1 MTTQPKILFVD
12 DEKFVLKGID
22 LNLGRKYDL
31 TFASSGKEALE
42 LFKKGEEFSVVFVD
56 YVMPGM
62 NGADF
67 LEEMRLYNQSTV
79 PILLTGATNFDYA
92 AEFVGKGKVFRLLSK
107 PCPPEKLVES
117 IDDALFHLAQI
128 EDENHSLGATMNAVV
143 RSFTAVLAA
152 ALPLYFGRSQRVM
165 RMASE
170 IGKYLR
176 LRSVWRSDPACV
188 FSHLGFATLPPDVQ
202 LRAYRNEG
210 VKPHEME
217 LISSFEDFTKEMLS
231 SIPKMS
237 EVMKVVDLIGQDYK
251 KTEQDDNDTA
261 KLASVIRLAK
271 HYDFYASK
279 GQKRPEIFESLMRN
293 KSIYCMDALDAL
305 GEIRPYEKGGPQ
317 CISLSTKELEK
328 GMRLQEDLLL
338 DNGVMFAPKGSIVNP
353 PLLYVMKNYR
363 ACSIKDPF
371 PQNILVT
378 HGSSFERD

>member
-42 LFKKGEEFSVVFVD
+42 LFKKGEEFSVVFFD

-117 IDDALFHLAQI
+117 IEDALFHLAQI

-261 KLASVIRLAK
+261 KLASVNRLAK
-271 HYDFYASK
+271 HYDF
-279 GQKRPEIFESLMRN
+279 
-293 KSIYCMDALDAL
+293 
-305 GEIRPYEKGGPQ
+305 
-317 CISLSTKELEK
+317 
-328 GMRLQEDLLL
+328 
-338 DNGVMFAPKGSIVNP
+338 
-353 PLLYVMKNYR
+353 
-363 ACSIKDPF
+363 
-371 PQNILVT
+371 
-378 HGSSFERD
+378 